1 MNRYL
6 LALWESGGAL
16 PPIFGL
22 ARRLVEHG
30 HTVRVIADATVE
42 DHALAAGCTFEA
54 WRTAPNRISLDP
66 EHDPMKDWEVSN
78 PMEMLRRARDEM
90 ISGPAAAYAA
100 DTRAAIGDH
109 SPDVVL
115 TDSHLLGVILGAQA
129 EGTPVVALVPNIWM
143 IPTEGAPAI
152 GPGFGLPVNA
162 LHRFRDRM
170 LTRMV
175 NRVFDKSL
183 PELNELRSS
192 HGLDPLDSVYD
203 QVTTA
208 DAIVVLAS
216 PTFDFASPFVPD
228 NVRYVG
234 PVLDDPHWASGWDS
248 PWAPYDDRPLVLVG
262 LSSTFMDQAD
272 LLRRIVSALTNLPVR
287 AVVTLGQSIDPA
299 TVPGAENV
307 HVVPSAPH
315 APILAEADAVITHC
329 GHGTTMKALEAGVPL
344 VCIPMGRDQN
354 DNAARVVHH
363 GAGVRLKP
371 SASATAIEAAVRA
384 VLETP
389 GYRDA
394 ARAFSQVLEAE
405 RRSVEPVSVIE
416 SVVGTRPDGR
426 R

>member
-22 ARRLVEHG
+22 ARRLIERG
-30 HTVRVIADATVE
+30 HTVHVIADATVE
-42 DHALAAGCTFEA
+42 DHALAAGCTFET
-54 WRTAPNRISLDP
+54 WRTAPNRVSLDP

-100 DTRAAIGDH
+100 DTRAAIGDL

-115 TDSHLLGVILGAQA
+115 TDAHLVGVIVGAQA
-129 EGTPVVALVPNIWM
+129 ESVPVVALVPNIWM

-152 GPGFGLPVNA
+152 GPGFGLPTNG
-162 LHRFRDRM
+162 LQRFRDRM

-175 NRVFDKSL
+175 NRVFDKGL
-183 PELNELRSS
+183 PELNHLRSS

-216 PTFDFASPFVPD
+216 PAFDFASPFVPD
-228 NVRYVG
+228 NVHYVG
-234 PVLDDPHWASGWDS
+234 PILDDPHWASGWDS
-248 PWAPYDDRPLVLVG
+248 PWAADDERPLLLVG

-272 LLRRIVSALTNLPVR
+272 LLRRIVTALSALPVR
-287 AVVTLGQSIDPA
+287 AVVTLGQAVDPA
-299 TVPGAENV
+299 EVPGSENV

-329 GHGTTMKALEAGVPL
+329 GHGTTMKALEAGLPL
-344 VCIPMGRDQN
+344 VCVPMGRDQN

-371 SASATAIEAAVRA
+371 SASVDAIGTAVRS
-384 VLETP
+384 VLEEPT
-389 GYRDA
+389 YRDA
-394 ARAFSQVLEAE
+394 ARSFARVLEEE
-405 RRSVEPVSVIE
+405 RRSIDPIAVIE
-416 SVVGTRPDGR
+416 STTASRAGGRP
-426 R
+426 